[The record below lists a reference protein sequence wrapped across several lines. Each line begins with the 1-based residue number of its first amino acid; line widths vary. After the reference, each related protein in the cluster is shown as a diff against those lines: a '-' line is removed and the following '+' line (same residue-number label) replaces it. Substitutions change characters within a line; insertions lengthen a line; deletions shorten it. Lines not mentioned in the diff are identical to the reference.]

1 MAQKVLDARV
11 KNKCATSKEW
21 EGVPSFIPLK
31 GEIVIYSDLNKM
43 KVGDGMTTL
52 LSLPFITGSDSGIQ
66 DVLVNGSSVV
76 SNMVASIDLNEYA
89 KNSDLT
95 TEIGNRENGDAK
107 ALADA
112 KAYSD
117 SNYKQVFLRYSS
129 NSDGSE
135 MTEKWQRGQK
145 FIGTYVG
152 HSASESYLDYEWSQF
167 VGDTHCEESSETSVS
182 VELADDSDMSY
193 TNAVSSLTISIPESA
208 SHGFYSGV
216 NFKIGS
222 TKPSISFD
230 NNTKMPLKLALRGAS
245 IDAYTPT
252 PNTTC
257 QMAFFCD
264 GINVCC
270 FINEM

>member
-1 MAQKVLDARV
+1 MAQKVLEARV
-11 KNKCATSKEW
+11 KNKCATSAEW
-21 EGVPSFIPLK
+21 EGVPSFIPLQ
-31 GEIVIYSDLNKM
+31 GEIIIYSDLNKM
-43 KVGDGMTTL
+43 KVGDGKTAL
-52 LSLPFITGSDSGIQ
+52 PILPFITGSDAGIQ
-66 DVLVNGSSVV
+66 DVLVDGASVV
-76 SNMVASIDLNEYA
+76 SNKVASIDLSEYA
-89 KNSDLT
+89 KGSELVA
-95 TEIGNRENGDAK
+95 EASERESGDSQTLDA
-107 ALADA
+107 A

-117 SNYKQVFLRYSS
+117 SNYKQVFLRYSA
-129 NSDGSE
+129 NSDGSD
-135 MTEKWQRGQK
+135 MTERWQRGQK

-152 HSASESYLDYEWSQF
+152 HSASESRLDYDWSQF
-167 VGDTHCEESSETSVS
+167 VGDTHCEESSETSIS
-182 VELADDSDMSY
+182 VELADDSDISY
-193 TNAVSSLTISIPESA
+193 TSSISSMAISIPASA

-222 TKPSISFD
+222 TKPSISFN

-252 PNTTC
+252 LNTTC